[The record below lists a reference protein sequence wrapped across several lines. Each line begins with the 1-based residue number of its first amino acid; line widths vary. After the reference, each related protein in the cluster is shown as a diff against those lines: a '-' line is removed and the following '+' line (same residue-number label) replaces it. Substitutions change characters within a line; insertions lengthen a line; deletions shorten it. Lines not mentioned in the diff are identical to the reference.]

1 MTQKEIIL
9 ATYEFWGKV
18 LKDITIEIDA
28 KDKATALLEL
38 TKLSETDI
46 MKRGRIRAR
55 QDVAWDLSDIWQVTS
70 DNQVS

>member
-1 MTQKEIIL
+1 M
-9 ATYEFWGKV
+9 ATYEFWGKII
-18 LKDITIEIDA
+18 KDITLEIDA

-38 TKLSETDI
+38 TKLSESDI